1 MKRIYFIPVLFA
13 LLIAACRKEKTDISA
28 ILPED
33 LSDIEIGMDA
43 KIYFSDSAD
52 VKALIQTK
60 ELVRYLEKGKNKE
73 DFRRWVLVE
82 FFNTEGKVFS
92 SLESKNGERYPL
104 KNEVVVRDSVVFTN
118 FENGNRLET
127 EELRWNQI
135 KREIH
140 TERFVKLTTPTDT
153 ILSYGF
159 RADENFTWYELRSI
173 EGVRK
178 IEGGR

>member
-1 MKRIYFIPVLFA
+1 MEKIYFIPIIFVF
-13 LLIAACRKEKTDISA
+13 LLTGCRQEKANISA
-28 ILPED
+28 VLPES
-33 LSDIEIGMDA
+33 LSDIEIGLDA

-60 ELVRYLEKGKNKE
+60 ELIRYLEKGKNKE
-73 DFRRWVLVE
+73 DFRKWVLVD
-82 FFNTEGKVFS
+82 FFDHSGKVFS

-127 EELRWNQI
+127 EELHWNQLS
-135 KREIH
+135 REIH
-140 TERFVKLTTPTDT
+140 TDRFVKLTTPTDT

-178 IEGGR
+178 IEGDK